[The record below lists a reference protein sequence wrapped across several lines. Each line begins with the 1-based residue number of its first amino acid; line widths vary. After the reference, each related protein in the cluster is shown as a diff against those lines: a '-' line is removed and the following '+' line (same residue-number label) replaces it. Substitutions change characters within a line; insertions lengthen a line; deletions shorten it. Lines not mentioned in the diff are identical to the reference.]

1 MSASRAPIENKYTL
15 LDSGAEKRVERFGS
29 AIIIRPYKRAIWK
42 LGSPIEKWRREA
54 HAEFLPK
61 EGWQTLKPLPDPW
74 HCHTVAG
81 TLELR
86 LQNSSQ
92 VGLFP
97 EHLNYLSHILES
109 VSSKTKVLNL
119 FAYTGAATVACLAKG
134 AEVTHVD
141 ISRSCLNWARQ
152 NALLNAPASTR
163 LKTIQ
168 EDALGFLAKL
178 KGKGNKFDVILSDP
192 PAFSRISKSKQ
203 WQVHDIIESMIQD
216 LFAVLSPGGL
226 ACITTHQL
234 ELDHHGL
241 QNLAWQNT
249 HHKQLEF
256 AVQEL
261 TIREQDR
268 PITLGCGHLLFA
280 KSNG

>member
-1 MSASRAPIENKYTL
+1 MSVGHAPIESNYTL
-15 LDSGAEKRVERFGS
+15 LDSGAEKRVEQFGS

-42 LGSPIEKWRREA
+42 LGLPLQKWRKKA

-61 EGWQTLKPLPDPW
+61 EGWQTLKPLPYPW
-74 HCHTVAG
+74 HCLTVAG
-81 TLELR
+81 TIELR

-97 EHLNYLSHILES
+97 EHLNYLPYILES
-109 VSSKTKVLNL
+109 VSPKTKVLNL
-119 FAYTGAATVACLAKG
+119 FAYTGAASVACLAKG

-152 NALLNAPASTR
+152 NALLNIPTCSQ

-178 KGKGNKFDVILSDP
+178 KSKGSKFNLILSDP
-192 PAFSRISKSKQ
+192 PAFSRISKNKQ

-216 LFAVLSPGGL
+216 LFAVLAPGGL

-234 ELDHHGL
+234 DLDHHGL
-241 QNLAWQNT
+241 QNIAWQNT
-249 HHKQLEF
+249 PDRELEF
-256 AVQEL
+256 SVQEL
-261 TIREQDR
+261 TVREEQR
-268 PITLGCGHLLFA
+268 PITLGCGHLLIA
-280 KSNG
+280 KSKG